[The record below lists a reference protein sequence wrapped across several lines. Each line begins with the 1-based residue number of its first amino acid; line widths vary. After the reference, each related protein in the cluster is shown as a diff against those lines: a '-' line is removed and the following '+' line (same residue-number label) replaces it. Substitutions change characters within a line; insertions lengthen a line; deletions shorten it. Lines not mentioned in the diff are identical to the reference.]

1 MIPELL
7 VLLVGALGA
16 SGAGRMWWLYRA
28 QRRYVASVQTE
39 WVRAG
44 QIVHY
49 GPVAASCLGQRPSAV
64 YSRDVFGALGI
75 TDGRLVFSGRR
86 SSRFD
91 ASIPL
96 ASIHRIGLTTLPVQA
111 GTLSTRKRALAV
123 HYDSPDGWRV
133 GVFVTKEPPEIAQ
146 ALANESGLPV
156 HDSGG
161 ERDDCGPAHAT
172 RMLEDVYGDWTPDR
186 DGVLYLAPDRL
197 LFNWRDPILLDDIR
211 RLDVVTKRSVNPLAP
226 DLLRV
231 EHETADGEPH
241 VTGFVV
247 RRARRWAEAI
257 LRRTDVP
264 LDVHLGR
271 KAKNS

>member
-1 MIPELL
+1 MTPEIL
-7 VLLVGALGA
+7 VLLVSALGA
-16 SGAGRMWWLYRA
+16 SGAGGAWWLYRA
-28 QRRYVASVQTE
+28 ERRHVVRVQTE

-49 GPVAASCLGQRPSAV
+49 GPVGASCFGQRPSAILGGG
-64 YSRDVFGALGI
+64 VFGALGI
-75 TDGRLVFSGRR
+75 TDGKLVFTGRR
-86 SSRFD
+86 RSRFD

-96 ASIHRIGLTTLPVQA
+96 TSIRRIGLTTLPVQA
-111 GTLSTRKRALAV
+111 GNIIARKRALAV

-133 GVFVTKEPPEIAQ
+133 GLFVTKEPAEVAQ
-146 ALANESGLPV
+146 ALAEESGLPI

-161 ERDDCGPAHAT
+161 ERDDYGPARAT
-172 RMLEDVYGDWTPDR
+172 RMTEDVYGDWSPDR
-186 DGVLYLAPDRL
+186 EGDLYLAPDRL
-197 LFNWRDPILLDDIR
+197 LFNWRDPILLDAIR
-211 RLDVVTKRSVNPLAP
+211 RLDVIAKRGVNPLAP

-231 EHETADGEPH
+231 EHETPEGEPL

-257 LRRTDVP
+257 LRRTEVP

-271 KAKNS
+271 KTKNS

>member
-1 MIPELL
+1 MTPEIL
-7 VLLVGALGA
+7 VLLVSALGA
-16 SGAGRMWWLYRA
+16 SGAGGAWWLYRA
-28 QRRYVASVQTE
+28 ERRHVVRMQTE

-49 GPVAASCLGQRPSAV
+49 GPVGASCFGQRPGAILGGG
-64 YSRDVFGALGI
+64 VFGALGI
-75 TDGRLVFSGRR
+75 TDGNLVFTGRR

-96 ASIHRIGLTTLPVQA
+96 TSIRRIGLTTLAVQA
-111 GTLSTRKRALAV
+111 GNIIARKRALAI

-133 GVFVTKEPPEIAQ
+133 GLFVTREPAEVAQ
-146 ALANESGLPV
+146 ALAEESGLPI
-156 HDSGG
+156 HDSGS
-161 ERDDCGPAHAT
+161 ERDDYGPARAT
-172 RMLEDVYGDWTPDR
+172 RMTEDVYGDWSPDR
-186 DGVLYLAPDRL
+186 EGDLYLAPDRL
-197 LFNWRDPILLDDIR
+197 LFNWRDPILLDAIR
-211 RLDVVTKRSVNPLAP
+211 RLDVIAKRGVNPLAP

-231 EHETADGEPH
+231 EHETPEGEPL

-257 LRRTDVP
+257 LRRTEVP

-271 KAKNS
+271 KTKTS

>member
-7 VLLVGALGA
+7 VLLVGTLGA
-16 SGAGRMWWLYRA
+16 SGAGGVWWLYRA
-28 QRRYVASVQTE
+28 QRRHVVRVQTE

-49 GPVAASCLGQRPSAV
+49 GPVGASCFGQRPRAM

-75 TDGRLVFSGRR
+75 TDGRLVFTGRR

-96 ASIHRIGLTTLPVQA
+96 TSIHRIGLTTLTIRA
-111 GTLSTRKRALAV
+111 GKLIARRQALAV

-133 GVFVTKEPPEIAQ
+133 GLFVTKAPAEIAQ
-146 ALANESGLPV
+146 ALADESGLPI

-161 ERDDCGPAHAT
+161 ERDDYGPARAT
-172 RMLEDVYGDWTPDR
+172 RMVEDVYGDWTSDR
-186 DGVLYLAPDRL
+186 EGDLYLAPDRL
-197 LFNWRDPILLDDIR
+197 LFNWRDSILLDDIR
-211 RLDVVTKRSVNPLAP
+211 RLDVIARRSLNPLAP

-231 EHETADGEPH
+231 EHEATDGEPR

-271 KAKNS
+271 KTKNS

>member
-1 MIPELL
+1 MTPELL
-7 VLLVGALGA
+7 VLLFGALGV
-16 SGAGRMWWLYRA
+16 SGAGGVWWLYRA
-28 QRRYVASVQTE
+28 QRRHVVRVQTD

-44 QIVHY
+44 QIVRY
-49 GPVAASCLGQRPSAV
+49 GPVGASCYGQRPRGL
-64 YSRDVFGALGI
+64 YNQEVFGALGI
-75 TDGRLVFSGRR
+75 TDGRFVFTGHR

-96 ASIHRIGLTTLPVQA
+96 GSIHRIGLTTLPVQA

-133 GVFVTKEPPEIAQ
+133 GIFVTKELAEVAQ
-146 ALANESGLPV
+146 ALAEESGLPI

-161 ERDDCGPAHAT
+161 ERDDYGPAHAT
-172 RMLEDVYGDWTPDR
+172 RMAEDVYGDWTPDR
-186 DGVLYLAPDRL
+186 EGDLYLAPDRL
-197 LFNWRDPILLDDIR
+197 LFNWRDPILLDGIR
-211 RLDVVTKRSVNPLAP
+211 RLDVIARRSFNPLAP

-231 EHETADGEPH
+231 EHGTADGKPH

-271 KAKNS
+271 KTKNS

>member
-1 MIPELL
+1 MTPELL
-7 VLLVGALGA
+7 VLLFSALGV
-16 SGAGRMWWLYRA
+16 SGAGGVWWLYRG
-28 QRRYVASVQTE
+28 QRRHVIRVQTE

-44 QIVHY
+44 QIVRY
-49 GPVAASCLGQRPSAV
+49 GPVGASCYGQRTRAV
-64 YSRDVFGALGI
+64 YNREVFGALGI
-75 TDGRLVFSGRR
+75 TDGRLVFTGHR

-96 ASIHRIGLTTLPVQA
+96 GSIHRIGLTTLPVQA
-111 GTLSTRKRALAV
+111 GTMSTRKRVLAV

-133 GVFVTKEPPEIAQ
+133 GIFVTKEPAEIAQ
-146 ALANESGLPV
+146 ALAQESGLPI

-161 ERDDCGPAHAT
+161 ERDDFGPARAT
-172 RMLEDVYGDWTPDR
+172 RMTEDVYGDWIPDR
-186 DGVLYLAPDRL
+186 EGDLYLAPDRL

-211 RLDVVTKRSVNPLAP
+211 RLDVIAQRSLNPLTP

-257 LRRTDVP
+257 LRHTDVP

-271 KAKNS
+271 KTKNS